1 MKRLQ
6 TFLLANAVAIF
17 MGGCFASAQAAER
30 VYLRNGSDLTCDHQR
45 NVNGQVRLYLTPSD
59 DNYLDIS
66 AGDIL
71 RQEPVTIDPSIPQS
85 ETPKAKQPQTNF
97 APPQPL
103 DLSALLHQAGAEH
116 HLDPDLLASVVRAES
131 RGRARAISPV
141 GAQGLMQL
149 MPGTAADLGV
159 QDSFAP
165 EQNVAGG
172 TTYLDALLMYY
183 HEDLALALAAYN
195 AGPAAVAR
203 YHGIPPY
210 PATRRYVASVIHD
223 YNQRKLREAR
233 QQHAFHSSASAIAS
247 IVTRP

>member
-6 TFLLANAVAIF
+6 RFLLANAAIF
-17 MGGCFASAQAAER
+17 MVGCFTPAHAADR
-30 VYLRNGSDLTCDHQR
+30 VYLRTGADLICDHQQ
-45 NVNGQVRLYLTPSD
+45 NLNGQVRLYLTSSE
-59 DNYLDIS
+59 DNYLDV
-66 AGDIL
+66 AADDIL
-71 RQEPVTIDPSIPQS
+71 RQEPVAIAPAVPADTS
-85 ETPKAKQPQTNF
+85 QTKLQTVSVV
-97 APPQPL
+97 PQPI
-103 DLSALLHQAGAEH
+103 DLPVLLHQAGAEH

-131 RGRARAISPV
+131 GGHIRALSPV

-159 QDSFAP
+159 RNSFAA

-223 YNQRKLREAR
+223 YNQRKLCEAR
-233 QQHAFHSSASAIAS
+233 RQHAFHPAASAIAS
-247 IVTRP
+247 VVTRP

>member
-1 MKRLQ
+1 MKRLK
-6 TFLLANAVAIF
+6 TFLLASAAIF
-17 MGGCFASAQAAER
+17 AAGCLLPAHAADR
-30 VYLRNGSDLTCDHQR
+30 VYLRTGADLVCDHQQ
-45 NVNGQVRLYLTPSD
+45 NLNGQVRLFLTSSE
-59 DNYLDIS
+59 DNYLDV
-66 AGDIL
+66 AAEDIL
-71 RQEPVTIDPSIPQS
+71 RQEPVAMVPVVSISDSPQIKPQAASIVAAPIDLPG
-85 ETPKAKQPQTNF
+85 
-97 APPQPL
+97 
-103 DLSALLHQAGAEH
+103 LLHQAGAKH
-116 HLDPDLLASVVRAES
+116 NLDPDLLASVVHAES
-131 RGRARAISPV
+131 GGHIRAISPV

-159 QDSFAP
+159 RNSFAP

-183 HEDLALALAAYN
+183 HENLALALAAYN

-233 QQHAFHSSASAIAS
+233 RQRTLHPAASAIAS
-247 IVTRP
+247 VVAHP